1 MTCYDMTDMTDESNA
16 DEAAKG
22 ADADK
27 AAEAVAISNRVKALM
42 ERHDVPKRAQAGRL
56 SEILQLTFSAA
67 SRKMKGQLPWTTSQL
82 IKVAEAFGEH
92 VSVLVDM
99 PASAAVES
107 ESTRYDAALFFGQ
120 EPETCTAWIND
131 RQEIHRK
138 DAGTYVA
145 RKLNEAWFVY
155 RTTDAPE
162 GGGPLYPVRLIE
174 IRDSGPRVRLPNVAV
189 LDDDKRDHSA
199 ENLAETLKARGF
211 DAIPYTNDDDVRA
224 ALQTHLFDAFVLD
237 WVLSPSKNA
246 AALIRHIRSSGTA
259 SSDAAIF
266 ILTGKLKDGTA
277 SEDEIAKVQLEQRC
291 YLIEKPVRPQSFA
304 AELANAIDRR

>member
-1 MTCYDMTDMTDESNA
+1 MTDESNA
-16 DEAAKG
+16 DEAARS
-22 ADADK
+22 ADVDK

-42 ERHDVPKRAQAGRL
+42 ERHNVPKRGQAGRL

-82 IKVAEAFGEH
+82 IRVAESFGEH

-145 RKLNEAWFVY
+145 RKINEGWFVY

-162 GGGPLYPVRLIE
+162 GGGPLFPVRLIE
-174 IRDSGPRVRLPNVAV
+174 IRDSGPRVRRPNVAV

-199 ENLAETLKARGF
+199 ENLAETLKSRGF
-211 DAIPYTNDDDVRA
+211 DAIPYTKEEEVRA
-224 ALQTHLFDAFVLD
+224 ALQDHLFDAFVLD
-237 WVLSPSKNA
+237 WVLGPSKNA
-246 AALIRHIRSSGTA
+246 AALIRHIRRSETA
-259 SSDAAIF
+259 SSGAAIY

-277 SEDEIAKVQLEQRC
+277 SEDEIAQIQIEERC
-291 YLIEKPVRPQSFA
+291 HLIEKPVRPPLFA